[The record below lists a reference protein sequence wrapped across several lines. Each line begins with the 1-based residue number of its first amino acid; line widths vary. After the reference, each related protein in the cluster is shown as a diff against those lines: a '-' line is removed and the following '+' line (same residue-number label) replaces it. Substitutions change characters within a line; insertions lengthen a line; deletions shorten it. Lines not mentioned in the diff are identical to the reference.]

1 VTRPVSRL
9 KQFGW
14 ILLAYSAHQRHV
26 CDHRIERAEKPKKGR
41 LLMKNNTTNSAAEAT
56 NKTAATM
63 SPEGRMPAKK
73 RSTARTGARS
83 GAKKGPGAR
92 KATKKPAAK
101 RGATTARKGSKTD
114 QVLALLQQP
123 SGASLQAIM
132 KATGWQ
138 AHSVRGFVSGHLG
151 KKLGLR
157 VKSVKRDGERV
168 YSVPK

>member
-1 VTRPVSRL
+1 MYVITVL
-9 KQFGW
+9 N
-14 ILLAYSAHQRHV
+14 
-26 CDHRIERAEKPKKGR
+26 RAGKPKKGR

-63 SPEGRMPAKK
+63 SPEPAKK
-73 RSTARTGARS
+73 RSKART
-83 GAKKGPGAR
+83 GAKKGPRAR
-92 KATKKPAAK
+92 KATKKRTAK

>member
-1 VTRPVSRL
+1 
-9 KQFGW
+9 
-14 ILLAYSAHQRHV
+14 
-26 CDHRIERAEKPKKGR
+26 
-41 LLMKNNTTNSAAEAT
+41 MKNNTTNSAAEAT
-56 NKTAATM
+56 NKTAATA
-63 SPEGRMPAKK
+63 SPEPAKK
-73 RSTARTGARS
+73 RSKARTGT
-83 GAKKGPGAR
+83 KKGSGAR
-92 KATKKPAAK
+92 KATKKPTAK

-168 YSVPK
+168 YSVAK

>member
-1 VTRPVSRL
+1 
-9 KQFGW
+9 
-14 ILLAYSAHQRHV
+14 
-26 CDHRIERAEKPKKGR
+26 
-41 LLMKNNTTNSAAEAT
+41 MKNNTTNSAAEAT
-56 NKTAATM
+56 NKTAATA
-63 SPEGRMPAKK
+63 SAEPAKK
-73 RSTARTGARS
+73 RSKARTGAT
-83 GAKKGPGAR
+83 KGSGAR
-92 KATKKPAAK
+92 KATKKPTAK

-123 SGASLQAIM
+123 SGASLQVIM

-157 VKSVKRDGERV
+157 VKSVKCDGERV

>member
-1 VTRPVSRL
+1 MYVITKVN
-9 KQFGW
+9 
-14 ILLAYSAHQRHV
+14 
-26 CDHRIERAEKPKKGR
+26 RARKPKKGK

-56 NKTAATM
+56 NKAAATA
-63 SPEGRMPAKK
+63 SPDGRTPAKK
-73 RSTARTGARS
+73 RSRPRT
-83 GAKKGPGAR
+83 GAKKGLGAR
-92 KATKKPAAK
+92 KATKKPTAK
-101 RGATTARKGSKTD
+101 RGANTARKGSKTD

-123 SGASLQAIM
+123 LGASLQAIM

-138 AHSVRGFVSGHLG
+138 SHSVRGFISGHLG

>member
-1 VTRPVSRL
+1 MYVITQL
-9 KQFGW
+9 N
-14 ILLAYSAHQRHV
+14 
-26 CDHRIERAEKPKKGR
+26 RADKPKKGR

-56 NKTAATM
+56 NKTAATA
-63 SPEGRMPAKK
+63 SPEPAKK
-73 RSTARTGARS
+73 RSKARTGT
-83 GAKKGPGAR
+83 KKGPGAR
-92 KATKKPAAK
+92 KATKKPTK
-101 RGATTARKGSKTD
+101 NPTTRRGATTARKGSKTD

-168 YSVPK
+168 YSVAK